1 MLASQHQNLLEEL
14 TRLLE
19 TDPLLVSEGRLLK
32 NKIVELTLAMDAS
45 LMKKLVG
52 HESIKRHF
60 FVDADGVLVFDKVK
74 FQQFVSNKSFLP
86 DSYTAFKNKI
96 GLTADGSYLTDS
108 KEVVLAWPYKDCV
121 LEGGQTKDE
130 DARDEIFW
138 NETLA
143 PDQIDRLLSPK
154 VLTNFKKF
162 DKDGQHQVSAINSDD
177 NLIIKGNNLL
187 ALHTLKS
194 KYAGR
199 VKLIYIDPPYNTGSD
214 SFKYNDSFNHS
225 TWLSFMRNR
234 LEIAKKLLSKD
245 GLIFIQID
253 DTESPY
259 LKVLC
264 DDIFGK
270 DNAII
275 SLYVQVR
282 FEGKTLVEDMSFQKL
297 IETTLVYGRSEF
309 SQLNKQQDE
318 YSESGFCWE
327 VVETGK
333 PESIELGGKTVQ
345 LFKAGTYEIKKV
357 ESSEDALKEVWAT
370 GKILDGNSSGRFFR
384 DYIEGRVATDG
395 LGALYKVPDIG
406 DDGLSYRYFT
416 GPKRANATKG
426 KYYQGMPKYR
436 RGDGADKNKFLP
448 IPNFYQL
455 AESFGNCRHEGGV
468 DFRNGKKPEV
478 WISKVLELATQP
490 EDIVLDFFVG
500 SGSTC
505 AVAHK
510 MGRQYIG
517 IEQMDYVDNI
527 TTKRLCNVVAGD
539 STGISDVVN
548 WQGGGSF
555 VYCELAK
562 ANQTFIDQIQDAENS
577 QKLTEIWQ
585 LMQDKAFLSY
595 RIDPKQVDLATDD
608 FTALSLDDQ
617 KRFLIEVMDKNM
629 LYVPLS
635 EIDDITYA
643 VSEED
648 KTLNRQFFSKS

>member
-1 MLASQHQNLLEEL
+1 MQNLLQDLVTLLEQDDRLVIEGQLFKNKVIEL
-14 TRLLE
+14 SLALDSGLIRLLLSS
-19 TDPLLVSEGRLLK
+19 DGIR
-32 NKIVELTLAMDAS
+32 
-45 LMKKLVG
+45 
-52 HESIKRHF
+52 RHF
-60 FVDADGVLVFDKVK
+60 FQDVDGVLVFDKIK
-74 FQQFVSNKSFLP
+74 FQRFVSNKAFLP

-96 GLTADGSYLTDS
+96 GLTTEGSYLTDS

-121 LEGGQTKDE
+121 LEGGQTTE
-130 DARDEIFW
+130 DAKRNEVFW

-143 PDQIDRLLSPK
+143 PDQIDRLLASK
-154 VLTNFKKF
+154 VLTNFKKY
-162 DKDGQHQVSAINSDD
+162 DKDGEHKVTSISRDD

-187 ALHTLKS
+187 ALHTLKQA
-194 KYAGR
+194 YAGR

-214 SFKYNDSFNHS
+214 SFKYNDTFNHS
-225 TWLSFMRNR
+225 TWLTFMRNR
-234 LEIAKKLLSKD
+234 LEIAKQILCKD

-253 DTESPY
+253 DSEAPY

-264 DDIFGK
+264 DEVFGK

-275 SLYVQVR
+275 NLYVQVR
-282 FEGKTLVEDMSFQKL
+282 FEGKTLVEDMNFQKL

-318 YSESGFCWE
+318 YSEVGFCWE
-327 VVETGK
+327 IIETGE
-333 PESIELGGKTVQ
+333 PEDIELGGKSVK
-345 LFKAGTYEIKKV
+345 LFKHGSYEIRKV
-357 ESSEDALKEVWAT
+357 EGSEDALKEIWAT

-384 DYIEGRVATDG
+384 DYIEGRSNTDR

-426 KYYQGMPKYR
+426 KYYQGMPSYR
-436 RGDGADKNKFLP
+436 RGDAADKKKFLP

-455 AESFGNCRHEGGV
+455 AESFGNCRHEGGA

-478 WISKVLELATQP
+478 WISKILDLATQP
-490 EDIVLDFFVG
+490 DDLVLDFFVG

-517 IEQMDYVDNI
+517 IEQMDYIEAI
-527 TTKRLCNVVAGD
+527 TKKRLINVVEGD
-539 STGISDVVN
+539 STGVSKSVD

-555 VYCELAK
+555 IYCELAK
-562 ANQTFIDQIQDAENS
+562 SNQIFVDQIQEAENS
-577 QKLTEIWQ
+577 ERLTAIWQ
-585 LMQDKAFLSY
+585 MMQEKAFLSY
-595 RIDPKQVDLATDD
+595 RINPKTIDLASTD
-608 FTALSLDDQ
+608 FTVLSLDDQ

-629 LYVPLS
+629 LYVPAS
-635 EIDDITYA
+635 EMDDISYGI
-643 VSEED
+643 SDED
-648 KTLNRQFFSKS
+648 KKLNRQLFGEG